1 MKLKLPTVEE
11 TDKLGYRVPVSIKA
25 ELDHLAADCKREK
38 LDFALALAEGLREM
52 AKAIRKELDNQ
63 RRKRGPK
70 AGTSLTPEA
79 SRNGAGE

>member
-1 MKLKLPTVEE
+1 
-11 TDKLGYRVPVSIKA
+11 
-25 ELDHLAADCKREK
+25 
-38 LDFALALAEGLREM
+38 M

-63 RRKRGPK
+63 RRKRGPS

>member
-1 MKLKLPTVEE
+1 MKLRLPTVEE

-25 ELDHLAADCKREK
+25 ELDQLAADCKREK

-52 AKAIRKELDNQ
+52 AKAIRKELDQ

-79 SRNGAGE
+79 SSNGAGK